1 MLNWLLAMF
10 LLSIFYIG
18 RTQVSWN
25 KLKMQREPELCLF
38 WVRWMGGSRNA
49 GGVAVQRRP
58 SAAVDRFWQA
68 REEEVVGSH
77 HPWEEPGGG
86 GALAS
91 QKVATTPL
99 LPDPAIV
106 VGPRSYPIFPVSMEV
121 AMDSHNVKWTE
132 EKLFRVA
139 GWLPP

>member
-10 LLSIFYIG
+10 LLSIFYWQDSSFLEQAKNAKRAGALFVLGEMDG
-18 RTQVSWN
+18 RIEECRRSSCAAAPTFSSCGQVLAS
-25 KLKMQREPELCLF
+25 K
-38 WVRWMGGSRNA
+38 GG
-49 GGVAVQRRP
+49 GGGGGLPP
-58 SAAVDRFWQA
+58 SV
-68 REEEVVGSH
+68 
-77 HPWEEPGGG
+77 G

-99 LPDPAIV
+99 LSDPAIV
-106 VGPRSYPIFPVSMEV
+106 VGPRSYPILPVFSMEV

>member
-1 MLNWLLAMF
+1 
-10 LLSIFYIG
+10 
-18 RTQVSWN
+18 
-25 KLKMQREPELCLF
+25 MQ
-38 WVRWMGGSRNA
+38 
-49 GGVAVQRRP
+49 QRRP
-58 SAAVDRFWQA
+58 SAAVDRFWQVA
-68 REEEVVGSH
+68 REEVVVGSH
-77 HPWEEPGGG
+77 HPWEEPGEG

-99 LPDPAIV
+99 LSDPAIV
-106 VGPRSYPIFPVSMEV
+106 VGPRFYPILPVFSMEV